1 MYHDSFFQQKL
12 QEERIRKT
20 DDIQY
25 EEVKAMRLENV
36 RIQAQKARYQLR
48 EQEEER
54 KRSIYCEVILNEDG
68 ELYEVT
74 RNLSFAPYPRQLTN
88 MKKPTLQILTCASV
102 PGEQIYVLNCFQG
115 EVQKHIFLD
124 ATKAGKPSYILRKLA
139 SQGIIFFGSEKHN
152 KKMVLQLL
160 SLLLRGAA
168 ECELPEK
175 AGWTKK
181 DGKFIFIRK
190 EDLTWSRAVKLTK

>member
-1 MYHDSFFQQKL
+1 MIYNTFLQQKL
-12 QEERIRKT
+12 QEERIRKA

-25 EEVKAMRLENV
+25 AESKAIRLENV
-36 RIQAQKARYQLR
+36 RIQAQRGRYQLR

-54 KRSIYCEVILNEDG
+54 KRSIYYEVILNEDG

-74 RNLSFAPYPRQLTN
+74 RNLSIEAYPRQMTN

-102 PGEQIYVLNCFQG
+102 PGEQIYLLNCFQG
-115 EVQKHIFLD
+115 ETQKQIFLE

-175 AGWTKK
+175 IGWTKK

-190 EDLTWSRAVKLTK
+190 EDLTWNRALKMSK